1 MINKALF
8 EEENLYIVGE
18 SHLCEETYAAIRK
31 TIENNQAVGVLAG
44 YYDRDLTIAY
54 ISEFFLHNLGYTY
67 EEFMEK
73 FSGSLK
79 NVFCGQNCTFA
90 KIERFKKIHGVG
102 EAQMLNKEGAPV
114 NVRVYKKD
122 TIDSEGN
129 ALWILSTHIDEMQE
143 NLELVNQVLSSGFW
157 SVECAQSGNPESVF
171 FSHEFRK
178 MLGYHDT
185 LDFPN
190 NLETWERGIH
200 PRDLEEVSRTFQEAF
215 QDKTNEKKYDVEYRM
230 RMADGTYQWFKDKGE
245 VSRRADGTAFRMA
258 GIFINIDAEK
268 RARQYTQRVDAF
280 HRAYTT
286 ANLCEYYVD
295 LQENS
300 FNSLKVEETL
310 SGLFEESSTWD
321 ELIDLPV
328 LVVDDDQNCCE
339 NTVALLEEIGIDG
352 EWVTSG
358 EEAVNLVAARY
369 EKENDY
375 FAIIIDWKM
384 PGMDGLETTRQ
395 IRKIVGNDVT
405 IIILSAY
412 DYSEIAKEI
421 IGMTGAE
428 VVIAENGKTAVD
440 MISSGSEGDFDLI
453 FMDIQMPVMN
463 GYEATAAIR
472 TSNIPAAR
480 SVPIVAMTANAF
492 TEDVQLARSA
502 GMNEHISKPL
512 DMTRLRDVM
521 RKWL

>member
-31 TIENNQAVGVLAG
+31 NIENNQAVGVLAG

-280 HRAYTT
+280 YRAYTT

-428 VVIAENGKTAVD
+428 VVTAENGKTAVD

>member
-31 TIENNQAVGVLAG
+31 NIENNQAVGVLAG

-67 EEFMEK
+67 EECMEK

-114 NVRVYKKD
+114 NVRGYKKD

-143 NLELVNQVLSSGFW
+143 NLELVNQVLISGFW

-384 PGMDGLETTRQ
+384 PGMGGLETTRQ

-428 VVIAENGKTAVD
+428 VVTAENGKTAVD

>member
-1 MINKALF
+1 
-8 EEENLYIVGE
+8 
-18 SHLCEETYAAIRK
+18 
-31 TIENNQAVGVLAG
+31 
-44 YYDRDLTIAY
+44 
-54 ISEFFLHNLGYTY
+54 
-67 EEFMEK
+67 
-73 FSGSLK
+73 
-79 NVFCGQNCTFA
+79 
-90 KIERFKKIHGVG
+90 
-102 EAQMLNKEGAPV
+102 
-114 NVRVYKKD
+114 
-122 TIDSEGN
+122 
-129 ALWILSTHIDEMQE
+129 
-143 NLELVNQVLSSGFW
+143 
-157 SVECAQSGNPESVF
+157 
-171 FSHEFRK
+171 

-185 LDFPN
+185 LDFSN

-412 DYSEIAKEI
+412 DYSEIEQEAKEAGVDEFIAKPLFRSRLTATFKNILEGKPSSDAKHYLSDIIQCDYTGKRVLLVENNDLNSEIAKEI

-428 VVIAENGKTAVD
+428 VVTAENGKTAVD

-492 TEDVQLARSA
+492 AEDVQLARSA

>member
-1 MINKALF
+1 
-8 EEENLYIVGE
+8 
-18 SHLCEETYAAIRK
+18 
-31 TIENNQAVGVLAG
+31 
-44 YYDRDLTIAY
+44 
-54 ISEFFLHNLGYTY
+54 
-67 EEFMEK
+67 
-73 FSGSLK
+73 
-79 NVFCGQNCTFA
+79 
-90 KIERFKKIHGVG
+90 
-102 EAQMLNKEGAPV
+102 
-114 NVRVYKKD
+114 
-122 TIDSEGN
+122 
-129 ALWILSTHIDEMQE
+129 
-143 NLELVNQVLSSGFW
+143 
-157 SVECAQSGNPESVF
+157 
-171 FSHEFRK
+171 

-412 DYSEIAKEI
+412 DYSEIEQEAKEAGVDEFIAKPLFRSRLTATFKNILEGKPSSDAKHYLSDIIQCDYTGKRVLFVEDNDLNSEIAKEI

-428 VVIAENGKTAVD
+428 VVTAENGKTAVD

-472 TSNIPAAR
+472 KSNIPAAR

-492 TEDVQLARSA
+492 AEDVQLARSA

>member
-157 SVECAQSGNPESVF
+157 SVECDQSGNPESVF

-245 VSRRADGTAFRMA
+245 VSRRADGTAFHMA

-428 VVIAENGKTAVD
+428 VVTAENGKTAVD

>member
-73 FSGSLK
+73 ISGSLK

-280 HRAYTT
+280 YRAYTT

-428 VVIAENGKTAVD
+428 VVTAENGKTAVD

-492 TEDVQLARSA
+492 AEDVQLARSA

>member
-1 MINKALF
+1 M
-8 EEENLYIVGE
+8 
-18 SHLCEETYAAIRK
+18 
-31 TIENNQAVGVLAG
+31 
-44 YYDRDLTIAY
+44 
-54 ISEFFLHNLGYTY
+54 
-67 EEFMEK
+67 
-73 FSGSLK
+73 
-79 NVFCGQNCTFA
+79 
-90 KIERFKKIHGVG
+90 
-102 EAQMLNKEGAPV
+102 
-114 NVRVYKKD
+114 
-122 TIDSEGN
+122 
-129 ALWILSTHIDEMQE
+129 
-143 NLELVNQVLSSGFW
+143 
-157 SVECAQSGNPESVF
+157 
-171 FSHEFRK
+171 
-178 MLGYHDT
+178 
-185 LDFPN
+185 
-190 NLETWERGIH
+190 
-200 PRDLEEVSRTFQEAF
+200 
-215 QDKTNEKKYDVEYRM
+215 
-230 RMADGTYQWFKDKGE
+230 
-245 VSRRADGTAFRMA
+245 
-258 GIFINIDAEK
+258 
-268 RARQYTQRVDAF
+268 
-280 HRAYTT
+280 
-286 ANLCEYYVD
+286 
-295 LQENS
+295 
-300 FNSLKVEETL
+300 EETL

-412 DYSEIAKEI
+412 DYSEIEQEAKEAGVDEFIAKPLFRSRLTATFKNILEGKPSSDAKHYLSDIIQCDYTGKRVLLVEDNDLNSEIAKEI

-428 VVIAENGKTAVD
+428 VV
-440 MISSGSEGDFDLI
+440 
-453 FMDIQMPVMN
+453 
-463 GYEATAAIR
+463 TAAIR

-492 TEDVQLARSA
+492 AEDVQLARSA

>member
-1 MINKALF
+1 
-8 EEENLYIVGE
+8 
-18 SHLCEETYAAIRK
+18 
-31 TIENNQAVGVLAG
+31 
-44 YYDRDLTIAY
+44 
-54 ISEFFLHNLGYTY
+54 
-67 EEFMEK
+67 
-73 FSGSLK
+73 
-79 NVFCGQNCTFA
+79 
-90 KIERFKKIHGVG
+90 
-102 EAQMLNKEGAPV
+102 MLNKEGAPV

-328 LVVDDDQNCCE
+328 LVVDDAQNCCE

-412 DYSEIAKEI
+412 DYSEIEQEAKEAGVDEFIAKPLFRSRLTATFKNILEGKPSSDAKHYLSDIIQCDYTGKRVLLVEDNDLNSEIAKEI

-428 VVIAENGKTAVD
+428 VVTAENGKTAVD

-492 TEDVQLARSA
+492 AEDVQLARSA

>member
-1 MINKALF
+1 
-8 EEENLYIVGE
+8 
-18 SHLCEETYAAIRK
+18 
-31 TIENNQAVGVLAG
+31 
-44 YYDRDLTIAY
+44 
-54 ISEFFLHNLGYTY
+54 
-67 EEFMEK
+67 
-73 FSGSLK
+73 
-79 NVFCGQNCTFA
+79 
-90 KIERFKKIHGVG
+90 
-102 EAQMLNKEGAPV
+102 
-114 NVRVYKKD
+114 
-122 TIDSEGN
+122 
-129 ALWILSTHIDEMQE
+129 
-143 NLELVNQVLSSGFW
+143 
-157 SVECAQSGNPESVF
+157 
-171 FSHEFRK
+171 

-200 PRDLEEVSRTFQEAF
+200 PRDLEEVSRTFQ
-215 QDKTNEKKYDVEYRM
+215 DKTNEKKYDVEYRM

-245 VSRRADGTAFRMA
+245 VSCRADGTAFRMA

-412 DYSEIAKEI
+412 DYSEIEQEAKEAGVDEFIAKPLFRSRLTATFKNILEGKPSSDAKHYLSDIIQCDYTGKRVLFVEDNDLNSEIAKEI

-428 VVIAENGKTAVD
+428 VVTAENGKTAVD

-472 TSNIPAAR
+472 KSNIPAAR

-492 TEDVQLARSA
+492 AEDVQLARSA

>member
-1 MINKALF
+1 M
-8 EEENLYIVGE
+8 
-18 SHLCEETYAAIRK
+18 
-31 TIENNQAVGVLAG
+31 
-44 YYDRDLTIAY
+44 
-54 ISEFFLHNLGYTY
+54 
-67 EEFMEK
+67 
-73 FSGSLK
+73 
-79 NVFCGQNCTFA
+79 
-90 KIERFKKIHGVG
+90 
-102 EAQMLNKEGAPV
+102 
-114 NVRVYKKD
+114 
-122 TIDSEGN
+122 
-129 ALWILSTHIDEMQE
+129 
-143 NLELVNQVLSSGFW
+143 LSSGFW

-300 FNSLKVEETL
+300 FNSLKVEE
-310 SGLFEESSTWD
+310 
-321 ELIDLPV
+321 
-328 LVVDDDQNCCE
+328 
-339 NTVALLEEIGIDG
+339 IGIDG

-428 VVIAENGKTAVD
+428 VVTAENGKTAVD

>member
-215 QDKTNEKKYDVEYRM
+215 QDKTNEKKYNVEYRM

-280 HRAYTT
+280 YRAYTT

-428 VVIAENGKTAVD
+428 VVTAENGKTAVD

-492 TEDVQLARSA
+492 AEDVQLARSA

>member
-1 MINKALF
+1 MRK
-8 EEENLYIVGE
+8 
-18 SHLCEETYAAIRK
+18 TYAAIRK

-428 VVIAENGKTAVD
+428 VVTAENGKTAVD

>member
-280 HRAYTT
+280 YRAYTT

-321 ELIDLPV
+321 ELIDLPL

-428 VVIAENGKTAVD
+428 VVTAENGKTAVD

-492 TEDVQLARSA
+492 AEDVQLARSA